1 MVIIPYVCA
10 EFRDREG
17 KSIYR
22 TTPEMLRTLVDVPED
37 KWKAMQED
45 NLLAMLMADGSI
57 KTPETVAQ
65 QKLLAQEP
73 MLGMTAEGRSA
84 VTVQPETPEQ
94 PEKSGKET
102 KGKPEVKTEEKP
114 AESKPSGAEQKK

>member
-37 KWKAMQED
+37 KWNAMQED

-65 QKLLAQEP
+65 QKLLEKEP
-73 MLGMTAEGRSA
+73 MLGMTAEGKA
-84 VTVQPETPEQ
+84 VKPVNPEQ
-94 PEKSGKET
+94 PEK
-102 KGKPEVKTEEKP
+102 PEKSEKSAK
-114 AESKPSGAEQKK
+114 AEAKADEKPSGAEQKK